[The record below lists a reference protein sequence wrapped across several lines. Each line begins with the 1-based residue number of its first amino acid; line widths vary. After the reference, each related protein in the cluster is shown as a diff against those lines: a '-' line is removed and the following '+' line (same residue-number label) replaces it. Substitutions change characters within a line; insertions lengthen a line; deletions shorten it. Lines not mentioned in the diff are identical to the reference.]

1 MKQFAIAFAA
11 ILATSAFAQEEEERP
26 YILNLAYASADN
38 LYLGLEVGNPVK
50 LNLPGCDFR
59 SSGECTGW
67 QVVGDASAAV
77 HEFSDFTVTEVDS
90 TRRGRTTRAF
100 EFVGISASVAG
111 IDVEFENDCRQ
122 DENGLNETASIHVF
136 VNEWDA

>member
-11 ILATSAFAQEEEERP
+11 ILATSAFAQEEERP
-26 YILNLAYASADN
+26 YILKLAYASADD
-38 LYLGLEVGNPVK
+38 LHLGLEVGNPVK

-67 QVVGDASAAV
+67 HVVGDASAAV
-77 HEFSDFTVTEVDS
+77 HEFSDFTVTEVDR

-111 IDVEFENDCRQ
+111 VDVEFENDCRQ